1 MALPLIAIDLIT
13 RTFGYN
19 IDFYDITGIS
29 PNLFTIT
36 WIILFI
42 GLSLNFKK
50 KIGKDLKKKWYD
62 DEPEEKII
70 KGIND

>member
-1 MALPLIAIDLIT
+1 MKVLKKETERLFKIIKFIITFLINTQHLFFMALPLIAIDLIT

-36 WIILFI
+36 
-42 GLSLNFKK
+42 
-50 KIGKDLKKKWYD
+50 
-62 DEPEEKII
+62 
-70 KGIND
+70 